1 LQIDMG
7 SRFVFVGRGLDTAL
21 TGTIRLRSTD
31 NSPVH
36 ASGSII
42 TNGGQY
48 EGYGQQLEIERGIL
62 NFQGSPGNPSLN
74 IRALRKGLAVE
85 AGVDVTGT
93 VANPQVRLVSEP
105 NVPDSEKISWLV
117 LGRES
122 EQVGTADASLLL
134 SAAGAIFGGDGSRNI
149 PRELVQGLG
158 FDEFSIG
165 PAESAG
171 SSKLPNQ
178 TIAGATSIGASSN
191 DKVVNIGKR
200 LKPGLV
206 LSVERGVSDA
216 SGALK
221 LSWQL
226 SKRVRFIGRSGTDN
240 SADVKYSFSFN

>member
-1 LQIDMG
+1 MLLTLDCQNCRHQVCLVMYLVSKGIKLIDEDVSNLDEDKKGLKTKLDLQIDMG
-7 SRFVFVGRGLDTAL
+7 PRFRLCRTWFGYRAL
-21 TGTIRLRSTD
+21 TGTLRLRSTD

-62 NFQGSPGNPSLN
+62 NFQGSPSNPSLN

-122 EQVGTADASLLL
+122 DQVGTADASL
-134 SAAGAIFGGDGSRNI
+134 
-149 PRELVQGLG
+149 
-158 FDEFSIG
+158 
-165 PAESAG
+165 
-171 SSKLPNQ
+171 
-178 TIAGATSIGASSN
+178 
-191 DKVVNIGKR
+191 VV
-200 LKPGLV
+200 
-206 LSVERGVSDA
+206 
-216 SGALK
+216 
-221 LSWQL
+221 
-226 SKRVRFIGRSGTDN
+226 IGRGRH
-240 SADVKYSFSFN
+240 FWW